1 MMWILGLLMLGG
13 CPTDA
18 PVDENVPPGA
28 PGAPGEPGAP
38 GGPPPGEGTP
48 PPQPEGAGAP
58 GGENTPPPMSGPPTF
73 KVEAGAGVKVSGTIS
88 YGGASTGSVRLDFF
102 SEKGE
107 LLHALALDKVGAWSV
122 DAPKDAGKLK
132 VSAFIDTDGNG
143 PSPYEPSGE
152 SAVTVAAAP
161 VSGVELKLVDG
172 KGTPPAGLPTID
184 PNKPDAMKGAR
195 GTSPAESAAAAG
207 GGRAVG
213 NNAPAGGAPPPP
225 PSGAPPAD
233 AKPKPRPE

>member
-1 MMWILGLLMLGG
+1 MKWILGLLMLGG

-18 PVDENVPPGA
+18 PVDENLPPGA
-28 PGAPGEPGAP
+28 PGSPGEPGQPGAP

-58 GGENTPPPMSGPPTF
+58 GGETPPQMSGPPTF

-107 LLHALALDKVGAWSV
+107 LLHALAMDKVGSWSV
-122 DAPKDAGKLK
+122 DAPKDAGRLK

-152 SAVTVAAAP
+152 STVTVAAAP
-161 VSGVELKLVDG
+161 VSGVEVKLVDG
-172 KGTPPAGLPTID
+172 KGTPPAGTPTID
-184 PNKPDAMKGAR
+184 PNKSDAMNGAR
-195 GTSPAESAAAAG
+195 VTTPAAA
-207 GGRAVG
+207 
-213 NNAPAGGAPPPP
+213 APAGGPGASSAPPAAGSPPPP
-225 PSGAPPAD
+225 AGAPPAD
-233 AKPKPRPE
+233 AKPKPKPE